1 MNLKQTL
8 IAAAIALVPMTAVA
22 GGSLDVFYVDNE
34 TDLYTGDDEEDGN
47 GYGFRGQ
54 AELGSGVALTGL
66 YQNSTIESDVVG
78 DDVDV
83 TETRFGVSYTHA
95 IDKMISLSG
104 NLETVQIDFE
114 PEDSGIGFPAL
125 DGYSVGGKLT
135 LTPMNQ
141 LSLYAK
147 VAYTDLGKLSGE
159 DVDGF
164 EYEAGGAYAIDK
176 NFGIFAEYRMMD
188 MEADDEDV
196 ELNTIRLG
204 GRYTF

>member
-1 MNLKQTL
+1 MNLKRTL
-8 IAAAIALVPMTAVA
+8 IAAAIALVPVTAMA

-34 TDLYTGDDEEDGN
+34 TDLYTADDQEDGN

-54 AELGSGVALTGL
+54 AELGNGIALTGL
-66 YQNSTIESDVVG
+66 YQSSTIESDVVG

-95 IDKMISLSG
+95 IDKMISVAG

-114 PEDSGIGFPAL
+114 PEDSGLGFPAL
-125 DGYSVGGKLT
+125 DGFSVGGKLMV
-135 LTPMNQ
+135 TPIKQ

-147 VAYTDLGKLSGE
+147 VAYTDLGKAFGE
-159 DVDGF
+159 DVDGI
-164 EYEAGGAYAIDK
+164 EYEAGGTYDIDK
-176 NFGIFAEYRMMD
+176 NFGVFAEYRTMD
-188 MEADDEDV
+188 IEVDDEDV